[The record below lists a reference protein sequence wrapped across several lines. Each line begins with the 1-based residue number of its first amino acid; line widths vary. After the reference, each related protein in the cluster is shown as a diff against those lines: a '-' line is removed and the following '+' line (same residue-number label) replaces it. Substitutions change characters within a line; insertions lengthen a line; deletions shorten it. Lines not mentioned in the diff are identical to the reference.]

1 MKLYHGSHIEVK
13 NPKILTSA
21 RVGDFGRGFY
31 TTSSLEQARR
41 WAQIRAMQENQSSGI
56 VTVFDVPDQLF
67 AHAKHLLHS
76 SHNLRHKER

>member
-13 NPKILTSA
+13 NPKSLTSS

-41 WAQIRAMQENQSSGI
+41 WAQIRAKQEELAAGI
-56 VTVFDVPDQLF
+56 VTAFEVTDNLL
-67 AHAKHLLHS
+67 KHL
-76 SHNLRHKER
+76 NCV